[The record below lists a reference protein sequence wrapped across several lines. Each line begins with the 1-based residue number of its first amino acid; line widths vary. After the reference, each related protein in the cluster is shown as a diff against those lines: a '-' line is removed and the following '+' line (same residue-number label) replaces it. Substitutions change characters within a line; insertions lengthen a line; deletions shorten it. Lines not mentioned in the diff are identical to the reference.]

1 MAQNRLDLR
10 DALFE
15 SSEYLADTIA
25 QCAYI
30 EQRLYRNSSKKRIE
44 IGRATIRV
52 YIAILQYAAEL
63 LATQQAGIGKKVLI
77 SVTPITDQRLTELRS
92 CIEEEWQKLYQW
104 VHSDGLVTLLRYG
117 KEAESRLAKIDDEVS
132 EHLQALIKRFSLP
145 IAEGAPYDSYENQ
158 HGEKCLPGTRH
169 DLLHQIIG
177 WVETSDKCIFW
188 LNGMAGTGKSTISRT
203 VAESLK
209 DKGLLGAS
217 FFFKKGEADRGN
229 ARRFIST
236 IARQLMASHPHL
248 ASGMLGAIRNDADL
262 STKALHQQFDK
273 LLLQPLSEG
282 EQYETTSV
290 VVIDALDECEDGD
303 IEVLLGLL
311 PQLQKSKSI
320 RLRIFLTSRP
330 ELSIRDSFEQNGD
343 HPDIVLQEVPGIEHD
358 IRFFLRHRL
367 SDIKKKRKVPGDW
380 PGCETTEALVKMAVP
395 LFIFAA
401 TICRFVEEKFEVPE
415 HQLKIV
421 LENPAMTS
429 SSQMERIYLPILKHS
444 VESSPVLKH
453 EFRNIVGAIILLAD
467 PLSINSLSRLIG
479 MEERRLAALL
489 DAFHSV
495 LKVPGDYY
503 TPVRILHL
511 SFREFLVSTQEEY
524 LRVDEI
530 KTHERLLQSC
540 LQVMKD
546 PTLGLTH
553 NICRLPSYGIQ
564 RGDVDSHAISR
575 YIPQVLQYSCR
586 YWANHFSKSKSD
598 AFEIEVFSFL
608 KEHFLH
614 WLEAISLMGLA
625 SETIGIVNALRSR
638 LRVSSYLNCHQIAA
652 NILIGQYEYR
662 ARRFSKGCQPICL
675 KTHPND
681 RQYPTSSILLWTR
694 VFSYRQHY

>member
-15 SSEYLADTIA
+15 SSEYLADTIT

-30 EQRLYRNSSKKRIE
+30 EKKFYRNSFEKKIE

-63 LATQQAGIGKKVLI
+63 LATQQASIGKKVLI
-77 SVTPITDQRLTELRS
+77 SVTQITDQRLTELRS
-92 CIEEEWQKLYQW
+92 SIEEEWQKLYQW

-177 WVETSDKCIFW
+177 WAETSDKCIFW

-248 ASGMLGAIRNDADL
+248 ASGMLGAIRNDARL
-262 STKALHQQFDK
+262 SSKALHQQFDK

-320 RLRIFLTSRP
+320 RFRIFLTSRP
-330 ELSIRDSFEQNGD
+330 ELEIRDSFKQIRD
-343 HPDIVLQEVPGIEHD
+343 HQGIVLQEVPSVEHD
-358 IRFFLRHRL
+358 IRVFLQHRFSL
-367 SDIKKKRKVPGDW
+367 LKEKEKVPKNW
-380 PGCETTEALVKMAVP
+380 PGYEMTEKLVKMAVP

-401 TICRFVEEKFEVPE
+401 TICRFVEEKYEVPE
-415 HQLKIV
+415 HQLEKI
-421 LENPAMTS
+421 LKNPDMRAS
-429 SSQMERIYLPILKHS
+429 SGMESVYLPILKERVRS
-444 VESSPVLKH
+444 CSGLK
-453 EFRNIVGAIILLAD
+453 EDFQKIIGVIILLAD
-467 PLSINSLSRLIG
+467 PLSVNALSGLIG
-479 MEERRLAALL
+479 MKEKTITARLG
-489 DAFHSV
+489 AFHSV
-495 LKVPGDYY
+495 LSVPTDSAK
-503 TPVRILHL
+503 PVRILHL
-511 SFREFLVSTQEEY
+511 SFRDYLLNTREED

-530 KTHERLLQSC
+530 KTHKRLLQSC

-564 RGDVDSHAISR
+564 RGDIDSHVISQ
-575 YIPQVLQYSCR
+575 YIPQALQYSCR
-586 YWANHFSKSKSD
+586 YWANHFSKGKSD
-598 AFEIEVFSFL
+598 ALEIEVFSFL

-614 WLEAISLMGLA
+614 WLEAMSLMGLA
-625 SETIGIVNALRSR
+625 SETIGIVNALQSR

-662 ARRFSKGCQPICL
+662 AREFFKGCQSICL

-694 VFSYRQHY
+694 VFSYRQYY